1 MDLDLQVSLS
11 SLLTSGISEEQIE
24 ALDVIVLP
32 ENFGKNKKSLFD
44 GQDAIT
50 LSKLLKQ
57 QNLKCANSYDLNLET
72 PTKERRGNDIWLG
85 QIYILNY
92 FVLPVVTNV
101 IASLLANAI
110 SERKK
115 RKDLR
120 APASNVH
127 AEISINKRDG
137 ITNINYSGDPEGLVN
152 ILKVLESKENGK

>member
-11 SLLTSGISEEQIE
+11 KLFAAGIKEEQING
-24 ALDVIVLP
+24 LDVIILP
-32 ENFGKNKKSLFD
+32 ENFNGDQDVFD

-57 QNLKCANSYDLNLET
+57 QNIKCANSFDLNLDA

-85 QIYILNY
+85 QLYILND
-92 FVLPVVTNV
+92 FVLPIVTGV
-101 IASLLANAI
+101 IGSLLATAI
-110 SERKK
+110 ADRKK

-137 ITNINYSGDPEGLVN
+137 ITNIQYSGDPEALVK
-152 ILKVLESKENGK
+152 ILKVLECDENEE

>member
-11 SLLTSGISEEQIE
+11 KLFAAGIKEEQLDG
-24 ALDVIVLP
+24 LDVIILP
-32 ENFGKNKKSLFD
+32 ENFYGGQDAFD

-50 LSKLLKQ
+50 LSKLLKHE
-57 QNLKCANSYDLNLET
+57 NIKCANSYDLNIDV
-72 PTKERRGNDIWLG
+72 PIKERRGNDIWLG
-85 QIYILNY
+85 QLYILNDL
-92 FVLPVVTNV
+92 VLPIVTGV
-101 IASLLANAI
+101 IGSLLATAI

-137 ITNINYSGDPEGLVN
+137 ITNIQYSGDPESLVH
-152 ILKVLESKENGK
+152 ILKVLEIKRNDQ

>member
-11 SLLTSGISEEQIE
+11 KLFAAGIKEEQING
-24 ALDVIVLP
+24 LDVIILP
-32 ENFGKNKKSLFD
+32 ENFNGDQDVFD

-57 QNLKCANSYDLNLET
+57 QNIRCANSFDLNLDA

-85 QIYILNY
+85 QLYILND
-92 FVLPVVTNV
+92 FVLPIVTGV
-101 IASLLANAI
+101 IGSLLAAAI
-110 SERKK
+110 ADRKK

-137 ITNINYSGDPEGLVN
+137 ITNIQYSGDPEALVK
-152 ILKVLESKENGK
+152 ILKVLESEENAE